1 MLEVRIEEGRTAF
14 APRESVRGQVEWR
27 EDSPPEA
34 IEVRLLWH
42 TEGRG
47 DPDVGVARTLRIEA
61 PSASGSSAFEFECP
75 SGPYS
80 FSGRLISLRWAVEAT
95 LTPQETTARANIVIA
110 PEGDEID
117 LTRLAG

>member
-1 MLEVRIEEGRTAF
+1 MLEVRIEGGESAF
-14 APRESVRGQVEWR
+14 APLQSVRGRVEWH

-47 DPDVGVARTLRIEA
+47 DPDASVARTLRIEA
-61 PSASGSSAFEFECP
+61 PSAEGSSAFEFECP
-75 SGPYS
+75 HGPYS

-95 LTPQETTARANIVIA
+95 AVPQKTTARAAIVIA
-110 PEGDEID
+110 PDGEEVD